1 MHLLWG
7 LMTNLYSHL
16 SICIL
21 QGSGRVQSLFVE
33 AMVKENSTEKDM
45 QVWQTILHNVY
56 NTLKQTSFTDATA
69 LQSKLFAL
77 DVIFR
82 MPLLQGLL
90 VGSPRPACCCS
101 LVISVAAHRM

>member
-1 MHLLWG
+1 
-7 LMTNLYSHL
+7 
-16 SICIL
+16 
-21 QGSGRVQSLFVE
+21 
-33 AMVKENSTEKDM
+33 MVSQNSTEKDM

-90 VGSPRPACCCS
+90 VGSPRHACCCS